1 MFALSLATS
10 CCASAGAGEAIIT
23 IALKRRDSVLLGSC
37 SNILTHL
44 GPVSAHV
51 LIQQPVSQMFRQQQR
66 CCPSPACSQS
76 TAVLQARIWLPEPA
90 MKHMACLAG
99 QAQVAQICKS
109 CVVPRSF
116 MPTCSREVHSSSQ
129 SFLSCYCKHWAGLA
143 IVLAAMPAGA
153 LKARGPKL
161 PSEAKLLPVP
171 HMPCVAGLSNDWPP
185 IAGLCPWVSAA
196 AAQCWKAIVQVFSI
210 KFRTD
215 VRTLP
220 SKWQDPA
227 GRSHRSY
234 RHGEAACHRDTRNM
248 SYALFTMCCWTS
260 LANL

>member
-1 MFALSLATS
+1 
-10 CCASAGAGEAIIT
+10 
-23 IALKRRDSVLLGSC
+23 
-37 SNILTHL
+37 
-44 GPVSAHV
+44 
-51 LIQQPVSQMFRQQQR
+51 MFRQQQR

-76 TAVLQARIWLPEPA
+76 KAVLQARIWLPEPA

-153 LKARGPKL
+153 LKARGPEL

-196 AAQCWKAIVQVFSI
+196 AAQCWKAIVQFFFDQVPHRCANTPVKMAGPSWTKSQI
-210 KFRTD
+210 LQTWRGSLPQGYQKHVLCAIYNVLLDVIGKSVSTLLQAVGQRT
-215 VRTLP
+215 VQPCEGTQHHRRALHP
-220 SKWQDPA
+220 CWQTWESTHSVP
-227 GRSHRSY
+227 RRQV
-234 RHGEAACHRDTRNM
+234 
-248 SYALFTMCCWTS
+248 
-260 LANL
+260 